1 MTEKHIAACR
11 SSAGAASTA
20 TISAVRCCR
29 PIVSY
34 THKLEIRIN
43 EEDEEMKT
51 IHNTKIIGIDH
62 GYGNMKTANCC
73 FPTGI
78 TAYDHEPLFT
88 ADMLVYGGRYYLI
101 GEGHKEFAPD
111 KIKDEDYYVL
121 TLAAIAKELKAE
133 NLTEAHIV
141 IAAGLPLTWTSGQK
155 ADFKAYLMKNAEVE
169 FSYKKADYHLYIDDV
184 RIYPQG

>member
-1 MTEKHIAACR
+1 
-11 SSAGAASTA
+11 
-20 TISAVRCCR
+20 
-29 PIVSY
+29 
-34 THKLEIRIN
+34 
-43 EEDEEMKT
+43 MKT

-121 TLAAIAKELKAE
+121 TPAAIAKELKAE
-133 NLTEAHIV
+133 NLTEAHIA

-155 ADFKAYLMKNAEVE
+155 ADFRAYLMKNAEVE
-169 FSYKKADYHLYIDDV
+169 FSHKKADYHLYIDDV
-184 RIYPQG
+184 RIYPQGYAAIVGFATTLKGR

>member
-11 SSAGAASTA
+11 SSAGAAFTA
-20 TISAVRCCR
+20 TISAGRYCR

-34 THKLEIRIN
+34 THKSEIRIN

-62 GYGNMKTANCC
+62 GYGNMKTANFC

-88 ADMLVYGGRYYLI
+88 ADMPVCR
-101 GEGHKEFAPD
+101 
-111 KIKDEDYYVL
+111 
-121 TLAAIAKELKAE
+121 
-133 NLTEAHIV
+133 
-141 IAAGLPLTWTSGQK
+141 
-155 ADFKAYLMKNAEVE
+155 
-169 FSYKKADYHLYIDDV
+169 
-184 RIYPQG
+184 